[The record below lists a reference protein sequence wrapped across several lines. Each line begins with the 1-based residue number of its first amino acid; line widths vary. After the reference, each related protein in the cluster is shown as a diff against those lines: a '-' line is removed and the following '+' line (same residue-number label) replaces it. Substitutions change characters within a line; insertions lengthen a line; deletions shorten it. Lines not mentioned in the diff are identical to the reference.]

1 MSTPGTLEAG
11 SRYDLRVGISPD
23 APDESLFKDDAEGA
37 FGYAHSYET
46 SSRYDGPGLR
56 VVLFLSGCLL
66 RCTYCHNPDTWHL
79 KDGTYVSAQQVLDRL
94 ASFASAVKALGG
106 GLTIS
111 GGEAMVQLAFTKRIF
126 AGAKKMG
133 LHTAIET
140 SGFLGDRADDFFLSV
155 VDLVLLDIKSSNPDT
170 YRKVTGRDLAP
181 TLRFAERLA
190 SIGKPAW
197 VRFTLVPG
205 LTDDPA
211 NVEGIAKFVAP
222 MKNVEWVEVQPFHQ
236 MGAFKWKAMKL
247 EYKCADT
254 PAAPPDLTKRVIEQ
268 FRAAGCRA
276 R

>member
-1 MSTPGTLEAG
+1 MSALGTLEAG
-11 SRYDLRVGISPD
+11 SRHDLRVGISPD
-23 APDESLFKDDAEGA
+23 APDESLFKDETEGA

-94 ASFASAVKALGG
+94 AGFAPAVRAMDG

-111 GGEAMVQLAFTKRIF
+111 GGEPMVQLGFTKRIL
-126 AGAKKMG
+126 AGAKKLG

-140 SGFLGDRADDFFLSV
+140 SGFLGDRADTAFLSV
-155 VDLVLLDIKSSNPDT
+155 LDLVLLDIKSSNPDT
-170 YRKVTGRDLAP
+170 YRAVTGRDLAP

-190 SIGKPAW
+190 SLGKPVW

-205 LTDDPA
+205 FTDDPT

-236 MGAFKWKAMKL
+236 MGAFKWKAMDL
-247 EYKCADT
+247 EYKCAETPTPT
-254 PAAPPDLTKRVIEQ
+254 PALIKRVIEQ
-268 FRAAGCRA
+268 FSAAGCRV

>member
-1 MSTPGTLEAG
+1 MLEVRTLEPG
-11 SRYDLRVGISPD
+11 NRHDLRVGRSPD
-23 APDESLFKDDAEGA
+23 APDESLFRDDGKGEY
-37 FGYAHSYET
+37 GYAHSYET

-56 VVLFLSGCLL
+56 VVLFVSGCLL

-79 KDGTYVSAQQVLDRL
+79 KDGTYISAKQVLDRL
-94 ASFASAVKALGG
+94 AGFAPALKALDG

-111 GGEAMVQLAFTKRIF
+111 GGEVMVQLAFTKRIL

-140 SGFLGDRADDFFLSV
+140 SGFLGDRAGDDYLDAL
-155 VDLVLLDIKSSNPDT
+155 DLVLLDIKSSDPDT
-170 YRKVTGRDLAP
+170 YRRVTGRDLAP

-190 SIGKPAW
+190 ALGKPVW

-211 NVEGIAKFVAP
+211 NVEGVARFVAP

-236 MGAFKWKAMKL
+236 LGAFKWKAMGL
-247 EYKCADT
+247 EYKHAST
-254 PAAPPDLTKRVIEQ
+254 PMPTPDLTERVIEQ
-268 FRAAGCRA
+268 FKRAGCRA